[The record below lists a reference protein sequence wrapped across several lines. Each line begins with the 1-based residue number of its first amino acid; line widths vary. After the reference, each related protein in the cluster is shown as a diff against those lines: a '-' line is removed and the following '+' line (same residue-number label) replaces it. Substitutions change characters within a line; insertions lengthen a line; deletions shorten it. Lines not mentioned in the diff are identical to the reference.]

1 MLSLL
6 CEEEMARR
14 MGACA
19 SDWVCDKMGELVN
32 TRVSESWK
40 IRVIIYSITA
50 HTFVAVALKTNGL
63 FVAVLFMGCLV
74 FLLLFFCLLLLFGL
88 FVSIVFIHYN
98 IGLIYIL
105 C

>member
-6 CEEEMARR
+6 CEEEMGRR

-40 IRVIIYSITA
+40 IRVLIYSITA
-50 HTFVAVALKTNGL
+50 QTFVAVALKTNCL
-63 FVAVLFMGCLV
+63 FVAVLFMGCCFV
-74 FLLLFFCLLLLFGL
+74 VVVLLLFCCCCLVCLFPL
-88 FVSIVFIHYN
+88 F
-98 IGLIYIL
+98 LYIITL
-105 C
+105 V